1 MNHCAF
7 FVCFLG
13 GLLAVASAHE
23 VKSRPKEE
31 AAPPSARYTSTVKL
45 VEDALPAAASIRTFQ
60 QSGTAGVFNM
70 GVGSASVIHADG
82 YLLTNDHVVSGVAQG
97 EVILLGR
104 PPFPFKTI
112 ATMSSEDMALI
123 KVEAGEPLDVL
134 RLGRSHDLMLGEPV
148 LTIGNPS
155 GLTHS
160 VSTGIVSGLN
170 RSTAIVDSFLPSM
183 IQTSAAV
190 SGGNS
195 GGPLINAV
203 GDQIGIV
210 TSKKLDG
217 ENINFAIAVD
227 RVREV
232 FPVLLSAELRYG
244 FRLGIEVDMYTTVAE
259 VTSVTKGSPAEKAGI
274 EGGDVIQSL
283 NTKPVRSG
291 IDFHLGLIGR
301 TAGEKLTVG
310 IKRGTEV
317 VVTEAELAELEQAE
331 PIPDEGM
338 IAGLA
343 FEGFD
348 GKWDQLPDFDGLKS
362 VKRGRAETPTAEAYK
377 TASGENY
384 ALRFVGFLKI
394 PREGFY
400 TFYTSSD
407 DGSRFKIGGE
417 VVVNNDG
424 LHGVLQS
431 GGVARLREGLHPV
444 EVTFFEQGGDE
455 KLEVSWEGP
464 EMKREVI
471 PAEAWF
477 VREEEKTGSQSP

>member
-1 MNHCAF
+1 
-7 FVCFLG
+7 
-13 GLLAVASAHE
+13 
-23 VKSRPKEE
+23 
-31 AAPPSARYTSTVKL
+31 
-45 VEDALPAAASIRTFQ
+45 
-60 QSGTAGVFNM
+60 
-70 GVGSASVIHADG
+70 
-82 YLLTNDHVVSGVAQG
+82 
-97 EVILLGR
+97 
-104 PPFPFKTI
+104 
-112 ATMSSEDMALI
+112 
-123 KVEAGEPLDVL
+123 
-134 RLGRSHDLMLGEPV
+134 
-148 LTIGNPS
+148 
-155 GLTHS
+155 
-160 VSTGIVSGLN
+160 
-170 RSTAIVDSFLPSM
+170 M

-217 ENINFAIAVD
+217 ENISFAIAVD

-244 FRLGIEVDMYTTVAE
+244 FQLGIEVDMYTAEAE

-348 GKWDQLPDFDGLKS
+348 GKWDQLPDFDGLKP

-394 PREGFY
+394 PREGLY

-464 EMKREVI
+464 EMKQEVI

-477 VREEEKTGSQSP
+477 VRGEEKTGAQSP